1 MKAEDLRTKTPD
13 ELNETLLDLKK
24 QQFNLRFQM
33 SQGQLANS
41 AQVRTLRRNIA
52 RVYTFLNPAAN
63 AAKSQRRRKRQ
74 KRQKSPKKHSRRRKD
89 RKLKKPAAKKAA
101 E

>member
-13 ELNETLLDLKK
+13 ELSQTLLDLKK

-33 SQGQLANS
+33 SQGQLSNS

-52 RVYTFLNPAAN
+52 RVHTLMNPADTQSTTAPDK
-63 AAKSQRRRKRQ
+63 AKATKEI
-74 KRQKSPKKHSRRRKD
+74 KAMDKPKV
-89 RKLKKPAAKKAA
+89 KKPAKKTAA